1 MSPVSVFRLS
11 VWAAIAVLGV
21 FLIASTQLIGSPI
34 AELSTG
40 TAKVGGPFAL
50 TSHKGERV
58 DNRSLAGKP
67 YLVFFGFT
75 YCPEICPTTLFELT
89 DLMAELGPDADD
101 FVQHLGQHVDV
112 THGVEEDARPADDP
126 MHGAVDVLLIRER
139 LVPGGRPA
147 ILRTPRPPGDGL
159 DGLHGH
165 VALLGHGDQF
175 LEVGDVLAVHLHG
188 VVVRQQH

>member
-89 DLMAELGPDADD
+89 DLMAELGPEADTLKALFITVD
-101 FVQHLGQHVDV
+101 PERDTQEALAGYMTSFDDRIVAVVRGELGN
-112 THGVEEDARPADDP
+112 
-126 MHGAVDVLLIRER
+126 
-139 LVPGGRPA
+139 
-147 ILRTPRPPGDGL
+147 DGL
-159 DGLHGH
+159 LDDDIAQLHGSFSPCPLWCRLPRMR
-165 VALLGHGDQF
+165 LL
-175 LEVGDVLAVHLHG
+175 
-188 VVVRQQH
+188 